1 MSKSVSI
8 LAVFFFSLTLC
19 LSASLL
25 FFIEPMFGRMVL
37 PLLGG
42 TPAVW
47 NTCMMFYQIVLLWGY
62 LYSHLTIQ
70 GLGPRRQSL
79 IHMAFLLIPWL
90 TGTFAIHV
98 SEGWIPNTTSNPVWG
113 TLVLLHVS
121 IFVPIFVIACTAPMV
136 QRWFSATQY
145 PGAKDPYFLYAASN
159 LGSFVGLL
167 AYPFWIE
174 PRFSL
179 QEQTQLATW
188 GLATLT
194 LMTIGC
200 AMLMRWKFQA
210 DSVQSLDWQK
220 LERTFEAEQLRQLGV
235 KQNRWGER
243 LLWILL
249 SAVPSSLLLGTT
261 TYLTT
266 DIASFP
272 LLWVIP
278 LALYL
283 LTFVIAFARHMRWFG
298 YLCLFA
304 QPVIL
309 AIFAAHYFHMLNEN
323 NLLLMLGLHLLV
335 FFVATMICHGRLAA
349 LRPEPTRLTEYYLLM
364 SFGGLLGGVFNTLIA
379 PNIFDSILE
388 YPLMIVAATLLRPTL
403 RLGETPLPQS
413 TSPAMSTTKTNGI
426 THDVAKN
433 AATSVVKNVAKSVK
447 TVWHSWASLSSGR
460 GVRLWF
466 DCLIPSVLFLVFLF
480 LYWPGEC
487 SLQHYLNNHTPF
499 RQTFE
504 WDFGRGPLAAMTVL
518 TMLFGV
524 MLIFLS
530 RRPLRYGLSFGA
542 LLFALMIGHT
552 MNDMQAERVGD
563 RETVTRTIWAD
574 RSFFGVLRV
583 RETRTYNVND
593 PNEIV
598 RVEHQLLNGSTT
610 HGIQEF
616 YLQNGEAF
624 PGTYDSPQD
633 DNPFLRWDD
642 WTCRN
647 RPSSYYAI
655 SGPLGQIFTDYLSP
669 NANQIGIIGLGT
681 GTTAA
686 LRYNRQHFTYF
697 EIDPAVEKIARN
709 PELFTYL
716 SDNFPNDEGL
726 EIRIGDARIEL
737 QKIPD
742 GQFDLLVTDAFSSD
756 AIPVHLLTREAI
768 ALQLS
773 KIRPDGLLMV
783 HLSNR
788 HLQLAP
794 VVGNI
799 AKSLNVPALRYC
811 YSPTD
816 EEDEWGAYASEYVVL
831 AHDPQRLEPL
841 RRDSSEWAKIDDAPD
856 IGLWTDDYSNILS
869 VMTVFQPREPEESLD
884 SEESV
889 WDEPVVSD
897 ESVDPFEPVEP
908 TIPTASTADSA
919 EPMVEPTVEQ
929 TVKPNEPM
937 E

>member
-1 MSKSVSI
+1 MSKTVPI
-8 LAVFFFSLTLC
+8 IAVLFFSLTLC

-37 PLLGG
+37 PFLGG

-47 NTCMMFYQIVLLWGY
+47 NTCMMFYQVVLLLGY

-70 GLGPRRQSL
+70 WLGSRRQSL
-79 IHMAFLLIPWL
+79 VHLVVLLVPWL
-90 TGTFAIHV
+90 TGTFVIGV
-98 SEGWIPNTTSNPVWG
+98 SERWIPNTMGNPVWG
-113 TLVLLHVS
+113 TLLLLSAS
-121 IFVPIFVIACTAPMV
+121 IGIPMFVISVTAPMV
-136 QRWFSATQY
+136 QRWFSATHY

-179 QEQTQLATW
+179 QGQTQLATC
-188 GLATLT
+188 GLAALT

-200 AMLMRWKFQA
+200 VLLMRWKFQA
-210 DSVQSLDWQK
+210 ASTQQLDFLN
-220 LERTFEAEQLRQLGV
+220 LEQTFAAEQLHNLGV
-235 KQNRWGER
+235 KQNRWSER

-249 SAVPSSLLLGTT
+249 SAIPSSLLLGTT
-261 TYLTT
+261 TYLAT

-278 LALYL
+278 LSLYL
-283 LTFVIAFARHMRWFG
+283 LTFVVAFARHMQWFG

-309 AIFAAHYFHMLNEN
+309 AVLAANYFQPLNED
-323 NLLLMLGLHLLV
+323 NLLVMLGLHLLA
-335 FFVATMICHGRLAA
+335 FFVATMICHGRLAH

-364 SFGGLLGGVFNTLIA
+364 SLGGLLGGVFNTLIA
-379 PNIFDSILE
+379 PEIFSSVFE
-388 YPLMIVAATLLRPTL
+388 YPLMIVAATLLRPVIQS
-403 RLGETPLPQS
+403 GGTPPPQS
-413 TSPAMSTTKTNGI
+413 VSQSPPAPAIVPTDGTTG
-426 THDVAKN
+426 VA
-433 AATSVVKNVAKSVK
+433 ALR
-447 TVWHSWASLSSGR
+447 HSWASLSSSQ

-466 DCLIPSVLFLVFLF
+466 DFLIPSALFFLFLF

-487 SLQHYLNNHTPF
+487 SLQNYLNRHTPF
-499 RQTFE
+499 RQSFE
-504 WDFGRGPLAAMTVL
+504 WDFGRGPLSAMTVL

-524 MLIFLS
+524 TLIFLS

-542 LLFALMIGHT
+542 LLLGLMIGHT

-563 RETVTRTIWAD
+563 RETTTRTIFTD

-593 PNEIV
+593 RNQTV

-624 PGTYDSPQD
+624 PGTYNPPREG
-633 DNPFLRWDD
+633 NPFLRWDD

-669 NANQIGIIGLGT
+669 GADQIGIIGLGT

-686 LRYNRQHFTYF
+686 LRYNQQHFTYF
-697 EIDPAVEKIARN
+697 EIDPAVERIARN

-716 SDNFPNDEGL
+716 SDNFPNSDGL
-726 EIRIGDARIEL
+726 EIRIGDARLEL

-773 KIRPDGLLMV
+773 KIRHDGLLMV

-799 AKSLNVPALRYC
+799 AKSLKVPALRYC
-811 YSPTD
+811 YSPSD

-831 AHDPQRLEPL
+831 ANDPLRLEPL
-841 RRDSSEWAKIDDAPD
+841 RYSGSDWEEIDEAPE
-856 IGLWTDDYSNILS
+856 IGVWTDDYSNILS
-869 VMTVFQPREPEESLD
+869 VMTVFNPA
-884 SEESV
+884 
-889 WDEPVVSD
+889 EPVDSA
-897 ESVDPFEPVEP
+897 ESMEPVESMESISPFDSPESTEAFESTDGSENTDLP
-908 TIPTASTADSA
+908 TNSDQTAAPSPPKPAVSENIA
-919 EPMVEPTVEQ
+919 E
-929 TVKPNEPM
+929 
-937 E
+937 